1 MRRKTID
8 DYRLE
13 YLKVLFE
20 IRLIFFLRYCNFLL
34 YVFLTIFSFS
44 TQQIEERLVAIK
56 NDNFSP

>member
-20 IRLIFFLRYCNFLL
+20 IRLIFFYDIATFC
-34 YVFLTIFSFS
+34 YMSF
-44 TQQIEERLVAIK
+44 
-56 NDNFSP
+56 

>member
-20 IRLIFFLRYCNFLL
+20 IRLIFFMILQLFVICLFNNFL
-34 YVFLTIFSFS
+34 FFDS
-44 TQQIEERLVAIK
+44 TDRRKISSNQKR
-56 NDNFSP
+56 